1 MSMLRERLESI
12 ADQQGGQSIPYSEDW
27 TGEVMA
33 FCPQCKAL
41 QAVWI
46 NGVTLMPNRKFS
58 QIGSQ
63 IYHECGASRPCRLYN
78 SW

>member
-1 MSMLRERLESI
+1 MLRERT
-12 ADQQGGQSIPYSEDW
+12 QSIVDPQRGQGILYSDSW
-27 TGEVMA
+27 SGEVMA

-46 NGVTLMPNRKFS
+46 NGNALMPNRKFS

-63 IYHECGASRPCRLYN
+63 IYHECGSSRPCRLYN
-78 SW
+78 IW